1 MRLIVV
7 GVIYNHDGEVLLC
20 KMPPGRGVFP
30 GQWGL
35 PGGGIEAGELAE
47 DALHRELLEEVSL
60 PVTDLRP
67 LFFSEG
73 VYTKTFPDRGQQEF
87 YMVFLIYACRA
98 VNTKVHLN
106 AEFESYAWVMP
117 DDLKDYDLN
126 VETRKTFQR
135 MKVLG

>member
-7 GVIYNHDGEVLLC
+7 GVIYNQDGEVLLC

-47 DALHRELLEEVSL
+47 DALHRELLEEVGL
-60 PVTDLRP
+60 PVTDIQP

-73 VYTKTFPDRGQQEF
+73 VYSKTFPDGNQQEF

-98 VNTKVHLN
+98 ANTHVHLN

-117 DDLKDYDLN
+117 DDLKVYDLN
-126 VETRKTFQR
+126 VETGNTFRR
-135 MKVLG
+135 MKIL